1 MRSTPFGGA
10 LVTPAISKLD
20 VATELPSNLLTST
33 YDKFLMCFLL
43 FLFLYKAYL
52 HPIILIMLGQ

>member
-20 VATELPSNLLTST
+20 VATELPSNLWPVLS
-33 YDKFLMCFLL
+33 
-43 FLFLYKAYL
+43 YL
-52 HPIILIMLGQ
+52 IVKVFFDAFFIFV